1 MDPIDQLT
9 RDAAHR
15 LGERIPPEQVT
26 RQRRQVDQMYRKRQG
41 QADLRRWWAVP
52 AALAAMCALVWFTSV
67 VPADRPQALQ
77 MSSRQTELSGSALPT
92 SDSASGP
99 LAPSQAVPSYTL
111 RAALPDHEPLSAK
124 VAAQSVSAGSALHAG
139 PSTSTL
145 EFSDQ
150 SQITLAPETDALLA
164 QLDARS
170 VRVDLEQGR
179 LDLSVTPGGT
189 RAWIVGAGPYT
200 VEVTGTVFAVTWNPR
215 EQSFAV
221 GVTAGSVL
229 VRGNE
234 VGDVGRRLSAG
245 QEQLFGGAL
254 PSGPTRKAIETAVRP
269 KPRSTWRELAELGHY
284 DDALLA
290 AQQEGFAALLDQLG
304 ADDLDRLAHSARMAR
319 AAAPAR
325 DALEALRRRF
335 PADVTAR
342 KAPFLL
348 GRVAIELARDT
359 KAAAGWFETY
369 LREQPSGALA
379 EEARARLME
388 IWNDGPDMTR
398 AQEVAR
404 DYLRYNANGEH
415 SGLARRILAER

>member
-1 MDPIDQLT
+1 MEPIDHLT

-15 LGERIPPEQVT
+15 LGEGIPSAQVA
-26 RQRRQVDQMYRKRQG
+26 RQRGQVDWMYRKL
-41 QADLRRWWAVP
+41 QARSDLRRWWAVP
-52 AALAAMCALVWFTSV
+52 AALAVMCALVWFTRV
-67 VPADRPQALQ
+67 VPADRQQALQ
-77 MSSRQTELSGSALPT
+77 MSSRQTEFAGSALPT
-92 SDSASGP
+92 SASASEP
-99 LAPSQAVPSYTL
+99 RAPSQAVPSYTL
-111 RAALPDHEPLSAK
+111 RAALPDHEPLIAK

-139 PSTSTL
+139 PTASTL

-150 SQITLAPETDALLA
+150 SQITLDPETDALLA

-215 EQSFAV
+215 EQSLAV

-234 VGDVGRRLSAG
+234 TGDTGRRLSAG
-245 QEQLFGGAL
+245 QEQHFGNAL
-254 PSGPTRKAIETAVRP
+254 PSGPTRKAAKTVTP
-269 KPRSTWRELAELGHY
+269 KPRSTWRELAELGHH

-290 AQQEGFAALLDQLG
+290 AQREGFAALLDQLG
-304 ADDLDRLAHSARMAR
+304 ADDLDRLAHSARLAR

-325 DALEALRRRF
+325 AALEALRRRF
-335 PADVTAR
+335 PADGTAK
-342 KAPFLL
+342 KAAFLL

-369 LREQPSGALA
+369 LHEQPSGALA

-388 IWNDGPDMTR
+388 LWNDGHDMTR
-398 AQEVAR
+398 AQDVAR
-404 DYLRYNANGEH
+404 DYLRYHSNGEH
-415 SGLARRILAER
+415 SGLARRILAAR